1 MFARLLLNLLR
12 HTKLFLLCVYFTGQ
26 DGPTETEIQSWIV
39 TAMIIGIKMRTVTQK
54 MMTIEIDMVMIVAK
68 EGIRDTIIRDILI
81 QIRGEAE
88 KIQTD
93 EAKDHRTIVQ
103 EMSVMGEK

>member
-1 MFARLLLNLLR
+1 M
-12 HTKLFLLCVYFTGQ
+12 CVCLYFTGQ
-26 DGPTETEIQSWIV
+26 EGPTETEIQSWIV

-81 QIRGEAE
+81 RIRGEAE

>member
-1 MFARLLLNLLR
+1 
-12 HTKLFLLCVYFTGQ
+12 
-26 DGPTETEIQSWIV
+26 
-39 TAMIIGIKMRTVTQK
+39 MIIGIKMRTVTQK

-68 EGIRDTIIRDILI
+68 EGIRDMIIRDILI

-93 EAKDHRTIVQ
+93 EAKDRRTIVQ

>member
-1 MFARLLLNLLR
+1 M
-12 HTKLFLLCVYFTGQ
+12 CVCIYFTGQ
-26 DGPTETEIQSWIV
+26 GGPTETEIQSWIV

-68 EGIRDTIIRDILI
+68 EGIRDTTIRDILI
-81 QIRGEAE
+81 RIRGEAE

-93 EAKDHRTIVQ
+93 EARDHRTIAQ
-103 EMSVMGEK
+103 EMSVMEEK

>member
-1 MFARLLLNLLR
+1 
-12 HTKLFLLCVYFTGQ
+12 
-26 DGPTETEIQSWIV
+26 
-39 TAMIIGIKMRTVTQK
+39 MIIGIKMRTVTQK
-54 MMTIEIDMVMIVAK
+54 MTTIEIDMVMIVAK

-81 QIRGEAE
+81 RIRGEAE

-93 EAKDHRTIVQ
+93 EAKDRRTIVQ

>member
-1 MFARLLLNLLR
+1 M
-12 HTKLFLLCVYFTGQ
+12 CVCLYFTGQ
-26 DGPTETEIQSWIV
+26 EGPTETEIQSWIV

-81 QIRGEAE
+81 RIRGEAE
-88 KIQTD
+88 KIQID

>member
-1 MFARLLLNLLR
+1 MCV
-12 HTKLFLLCVYFTGQ
+12 CVYFTGQ

-39 TAMIIGIKMRTVTQK
+39 TVMIIGIKMMTDTRK
-54 MMTIEIDMVMIVAK
+54 MTTIEIDMVMMVAK
-68 EGIRDTIIRDILI
+68 DGTRDMIIRDIP
-81 QIRGEAE
+81 IRIREAAE

-93 EAKDHRTIVQ
+93 EAKDHRTAVP